1 MNINQKKLFQ
11 LDPRT
16 KILLVLTISTILVS
30 GGTQGNMFYVRI
42 FLSLTPIVLLFIDGK
57 VTLFVKLLFL
67 YGLLFFIDVNLSNN
81 IKGTLNFILG
91 AMVGIFTHM
100 LPGFIMAY
108 YLFVTTKV
116 SEFILAMEKLKT
128 PKTLIIPLSVLLRM
142 FPTMKEEYSYIQDA
156 MIMRAISW
164 KNGPAK
170 MFEYRIIPFIVSTIT
185 IGDELIAASL
195 TRGIDNPIKRTNY
208 FDIKIKFLDVV
219 IITACIL
226 CWAIYFFD
234 KVKL

>member
-1 MNINQKKLFQ
+1 MNINQKKIFQ

-67 YGLLFFIDVNLSNN
+67 YVNLSNN

-128 PKTLIIPLSVLLRM
+128 PKILIIPLSVLLRM

-164 KNGPAK
+164 KNGPVK

-219 IITACIL
+219 FITSCIL